1 MPLDN
6 EFRGRLENIIDVY
19 IKHTSYLVADFRK
32 ESKNWNIKD
41 PEEFVYGYVL
51 GSIQSR
57 FDIEFDQSMKRAASE
72 VESKEIEQI
81 IQSRIPQIRNAIF
94 DAG

>member
-19 IKHTSYLVADFRK
+19 VKHTSYLVADFRQ

-41 PEEFVYGYVL
+41 AEEFVFGYVL
-51 GSIQSR
+51 GGIQSR
-57 FDIEFDQSMKRAASE
+57 FDIEFDQSMKRTASE

-81 IQSRIPQIRNAIF
+81 IQNRIPQIKNAIYN
-94 DAG
+94 AG